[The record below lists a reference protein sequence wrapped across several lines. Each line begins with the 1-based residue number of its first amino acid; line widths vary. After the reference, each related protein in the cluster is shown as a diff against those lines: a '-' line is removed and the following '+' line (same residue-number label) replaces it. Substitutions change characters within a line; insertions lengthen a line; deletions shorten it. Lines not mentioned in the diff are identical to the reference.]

1 MEPHPRLKA
10 CYWRVTNRRHFQQ
23 SQWPRHSASTYR
35 LTTPEVSSAPGLSPF
50 RERIALF
57 LPRVRTC
64 CRASSM
70 AYRSALRFGTETFN
84 VDAALWIVVLIALDG
99 HF

>member
-1 MEPHPRLKA
+1 
-10 CYWRVTNRRHFQQ
+10 
-23 SQWPRHSASTYR
+23 
-35 LTTPEVSSAPGLSPF
+35 
-50 RERIALF
+50 
-57 LPRVRTC
+57 
-64 CRASSM
+64 M